1 MRCSAEASSTARS
14 RRSPVRALI
23 RLVAITLAGA
33 VLYYAGLV
41 NAMVIYR
48 PSPYGA
54 LLVAGGVAVSL
65 AMLVVAL
72 IGDGRGDARTPP
84 DRRYVRVTRIAPLV
98 VCVMALG
105 AASWFLAAPPPRS
118 ADVTP

>member
-41 NAMVIYR
+41 NAMVISH

-54 LLVAGGVAVSL
+54 LLVVGGLAVSL

-72 IGDGRGDARTPP
+72 LGDGRGDARTPP
-84 DRRYVRVTRIAPLV
+84 DRRYAT
-98 VCVMALG
+98 
-105 AASWFLAAPPPRS
+105 ASRS
-118 ADVTP
+118 AMRSRRAS